1 MAGGTNKRQRTKQ
14 CLVRLTSDEY
24 ACVAEKAD
32 RAGLPTAAFLRA
44 AALGE
49 AGPRAQRRVPADR
62 QALLRI
68 LGQLGKIG
76 SNINQIAKRLN
87 SGGPADLPLLQEALG
102 AYLEMRGAIYA
113 ALGLDAKG
121 NAATPSPS
129 DPGSSHG
136 HQRRQPRG
144 P

>member
-24 ACVAEKAD
+24 ARVAEKAD
-32 RAGLPTAAFLRA
+32 RAGLPAGAFMRA

-62 QALLRI
+62 DTLLRI

-76 SNINQIAKRLN
+76 SNVNQIAKRLN
-87 SGGPADLPLLQEALG
+87 SGGPADISLLREALA
-102 AYLEMRGAIYA
+102 AYLEMRNAIYE
-113 ALGLDAKG
+113 ALGLDPSG
-121 NAATPSPS
+121 QPTDTPTPN
-129 DPGSSHG
+129 PGSSHG